1 MGIPRFWRET
11 PSRYNLIGT
20 KCGNCDMIHFPPRVV
35 CPSCH
40 RKSIGKMERM
50 HLSGK
55 GTVVSYSIVH
65 DAPHSFKMM
74 KPYAI
79 AMIELEGGCCRLT
92 APIIDCDPA
101 AVKIGMEVEA
111 TFRKL
116 GEQEEDD
123 VIHYGYKFRPARS
136 EK

>member
-1 MGIPRFWRET
+1 
-11 PSRYNLIGT
+11 
-20 KCGNCDMIHFPPRVV
+20 MIHFPPRVV

-50 HLSGK
+50 HLSGE

-65 DAPHSFKMM
+65 DAPHSFKMQ
-74 KPYAI
+74 KPYAVAI
-79 AMIELEGGCCRLT
+79 IEVEGGCRLT
-92 APIIDCDPA
+92 APIIDCSPSE
-101 AVKIGMEVEA
+101 VEIGMKVQA

-116 GEQEEDD
+116 GEQDEGG
-123 VIHYGYKFRPARS
+123 VIHYGYKFRPARL

>member
-20 KCGNCDMIHFPPRVV
+20 KCGNCGMIHFPPRVV

-50 HLSGK
+50 HLSGE

-65 DAPHSFKMM
+65 DAPHSFKMQ
-74 KPYAI
+74 KPYAVAI
-79 AMIELEGGCCRLT
+79 IEVEGGCRLT
-92 APIIDCDPA
+92 APIIDCSPSE
-101 AVKIGMEVEA
+101 VEIGMKVQA
-111 TFRKL
+111 TFTHTSRK
-116 GEQEEDD
+116 QEDLRKD
-123 VIHYGYKFRPARS
+123 RGFRDG
-136 EK
+136 

>member
-20 KCGNCDMIHFPPRVV
+20 KCGSCGMIHFPPRVI

-40 RKSIGKMERM
+40 RKSIGKMERT

-55 GTVVSYSIVH
+55 GTIVSYSIVH
-65 DAPHSFKMM
+65 DAPHSFEMQ
-74 KPYAI
+74 KPYVVAI
-79 AMIELEGGCCRLT
+79 IELEGGCRLT
-92 APIIDCDPA
+92 APIIDCSPSDVA
-101 AVKIGMEVEA
+101 IGMDVEA

-116 GEQEEDD
+116 GEQGEDG
-123 VIHYGYKFRPARS
+123 VIHYGYKFRPAR
-136 EK
+136 EATK

>member
-20 KCGNCDMIHFPPRVV
+20 KCGNCGTIHFPPRVV

-40 RKSIGKMERM
+40 RKSIGKMERI
-50 HLSGK
+50 HLSRE

-65 DAPHSFKMM
+65 DAPHSFKME

-79 AMIELEGGCCRLT
+79 AMIELEGCCRLT
-92 APIIDCDPA
+92 APIIDCDPSE
-101 AVKIGMEVEA
+101 VKIGMKVEA

-136 EK
+136 ER